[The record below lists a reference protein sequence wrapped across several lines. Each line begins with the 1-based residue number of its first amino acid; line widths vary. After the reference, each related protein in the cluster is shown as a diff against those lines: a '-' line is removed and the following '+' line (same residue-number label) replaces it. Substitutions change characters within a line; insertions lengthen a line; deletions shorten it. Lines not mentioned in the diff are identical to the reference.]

1 MEKSNCI
8 DGSFLYYF
16 WNCVCKYNL
25 RGFFFVE
32 ELIDMNKI
40 LGQLVSV
47 MAQQTNYI
55 KEISKSLDRLVSDN
69 NIAYLVKDK

>member
-1 MEKSNCI
+1 ME
-8 DGSFLYYF
+8 
-16 WNCVCKYNL
+16 
-25 RGFFFVE
+25 E

-55 KEISKSLDRLVSDN
+55 KEISKSLDRLMSDN